1 MKISEV
7 MTRSPRACRD
17 TDTLDCAAQVMW
29 EQDCG
34 FVPVLNEK
42 GVVVGTV
49 TDRDLCMAV
58 WTQGKL
64 LRQLQLAQVASHP
77 VFTVNETDSIEA
89 AELLMLRKQIRRLP
103 VLDVEGKVVG
113 VLSLS
118 DLARRLD
125 GFGPNSR
132 PGGISRESVAQT
144 LAGICRP
151 HAGAVPVAHGVAG
164 PLPPP
169 GASPPL
175 RRKPAASSH

>member
-7 MTRSPRACRD
+7 MSRSPRACRD
-17 TDTLDCAAQVMW
+17 TETLDCAARVMW
-29 EQDCG
+29 EHDCG
-34 FVPVLNEK
+34 FVPVLNER
-42 GVVVGTV
+42 GAVVGTV

-64 LRQLQLAQVASHP
+64 MHQLVLGQVARHP
-77 VFTVNETDSIEA
+77 VFTVHETDSVEA

-103 VLDVEGKVVG
+103 VLDVDGKVVG

-125 GFGPNSR
+125 GVGPNSR
-132 PGGISRESVAQT
+132 PGAISRESVAQT

-151 HAGAVPVAHGVAG
+151 HAGAALVAHGVAG

-175 RRKPAASSH
+175 RRKPVAGTP